1 MRLHLSRIHFPVTT
15 LGFGRRVGI
24 WFQGCSIRCPGC
36 ISPDTWDP
44 APGQTTVD
52 ETNAAIAP
60 WLSSADGVTISG
72 GEPFDQPAALQA
84 LLVAL
89 RPRINGDVLVF
100 TGYELAAVSSSLD
113 RFADTIDTLITGPF
127 DARAGQTLTLRGSDN
142 QEVYPLTPL
151 GRARYAAL
159 AHQPRAEGERNLD
172 LHLSPTGELW
182 LAGIPKPGD
191 IERLRRALGRYGF
204 SASTRPTHADDR

>member
-1 MRLHLSRIHFPVTT
+1 MRLQLSRIHFPVTT

-44 APGQTTVD
+44 APGQTTVA
-52 ETNAAIAP
+52 EAITAIAP

-72 GEPFDQPAALQA
+72 GEPFEQPDALQA

-89 RPRINGDVLVF
+89 RPSINGDVLVF
-100 TGYELAAVSSSLD
+100 TGYEFAAVASSLD
-113 RFADTIDTLITGPF
+113 RFVGVIDTLITGPF
-127 DARAGQTLTLRGSDN
+127 DARARQTLTLRGSDN
-142 QEVYPLTPL
+142 QEIHPLTPL
-151 GRARYAAL
+151 GRARYASL
-159 AHQPRAEGERNLD
+159 AHQPCAEGDRTLD

-191 IERLRRALGRYGF
+191 IERLRRALGRRGI
-204 SASTRPTHADDR
+204 SATTQPTHADER